1 MATVRQ
7 SALITATIRI
17 PAEFTFSDDDDE
29 LSQVRGGT
37 TVMDTIEWTQ
47 GDPTVPSLD
56 ATNDFTLKFYS
67 DAAGNTEITSG
78 DAAYNIGDQTL
89 AQIFTLANFVDNG
102 DGTGSVDIQMDPSGI
117 TAAELTAMRTIYLQ
131 LEISQPDP
139 GE

>member
-37 TVMDTIEWTQ
+37 TVMDTIDWTQ

-67 DAAGNTEITSG
+67 DAAWQQRKS
-78 DAAYNIGDQTL
+78 L
-89 AQIFTLANFVDNG
+89 R
-102 DGTGSVDIQMDPSGI
+102 
-117 TAAELTAMRTIYLQ
+117 AMRLIV
-131 LEISQPDP
+131 
-139 GE
+139 